1 MKAFRSAREAKE
13 FLVSR
18 IVLEAEREG
27 APLSEV
33 ERKMLYFTESGWTLP
48 DMASISEEFDNRYNQ
63 NEYEKKIARL
73 IRKAA
78 KHDHRESREEYDGWW
93 SAIRVLKKGD
103 HYILVMIGIA
113 GLRPAGDRLR
123 LFGTAIVL
131 VSCFLLFIF
140 LSIKYQINVSK
151 YFPSR
156 DALRFYEWAAGV
168 FLVIAY
174 LLLRY
179 ILGAKRTDDLTSK
192 AIEAA
197 VRVYQRKL

>member
-1 MKAFRSAREAKE
+1 MKAFRCAREGEE
-13 FLVSR
+13 FFVFR
-18 IVLEAEREG
+18 NVLEAEREG

-48 DMASISEEFDNRYNQ
+48 DMASVSEEFDNRYNQ

-123 LFGTAIVL
+123 LFGTAFAL

-140 LSIKYQINVSK
+140 LTIKYQINVSK
-151 YFPSR
+151 YFLSR
-156 DALRFYEWAAGV
+156 DALHFYEWAAGV
-168 FLVIAY
+168 FLVTAY

-179 ILGAKRTDDLTSK
+179 ILGAKRTDGLTSE
-192 AIEAA
+192 AI
-197 VRVYQRKL
+197 